1 MYMANTCTLFWGV
14 PDSIVFICS
23 TGADADAMIKIITF
37 YSISLAIDAFF
48 ELFVGKKPYVFIF
61 FSNILAS
68 AIQSCIIWSDSK
80 KRVLYTIARKCIRF
94 FFESDVI
101 KLRNM

>member
-1 MYMANTCTLFWGV
+1 MANTCTLFWGV

-48 ELFVGKKPYVFIF
+48 ELFVGKKTLFIF
-61 FSNILAS
+61 FSSILAS

-80 KRVLYTIARKCIRF
+80 KRIQFCYCIQ
-94 FFESDVI
+94 
-101 KLRNM
+101 